1 MNKKGSKAKTSQ
13 IDGIAQI
20 DGIDGIDGI
29 AQISWHDLTHRTRSL
44 ISTDCEPNY
53 VRSILDRTVLT
64 FSEEQIQQIET
75 ALHAGNSDTVKS
87 VIYDQFIDCLFNDVD

>member
-29 AQISWHDLTHRTRSL
+29 DLQVMATT
-44 ISTDCEPNY
+44 ID
-53 VRSILDRTVLT
+53 
-64 FSEEQIQQIET
+64 ET
-75 ALHAGNSDTVKS
+75 ATTNTNPWKS
-87 VIYDQFIDCLFNDVD
+87 TTKPMSCG

>member
-13 IDGIAQI
+13 IDGIAQ
-20 DGIDGIDGI
+20 IDGIDGI

-53 VRSILDRTVLT
+53 IRSILDRAVLT

-87 VIYDQFIDCLFNDVD
+87 VIYDQFIDPRFRDIWL